1 MPAIAIVD
9 HGDVQLDRL
18 DEVGV
23 RLVAVEHGAVHGE
36 IGRVDLQDQAG
47 LMDRQVLVPHLAGDG
62 REIGL
67 VRGVVG
73 VEHGR
78 GDDARRR
85 RGHERLGERLV
96 FAGDAL
102 EPGNLAPDR
111 RGIVIVQFALRLR
124 RVLLPAAARKTMREV
139 LRQLREFLELAPA
152 AALGF
157 AAEARH
163 ALRHIGLEADALL
176 LAVVADVDAGLL
188 LLGDHM
194 AHRLLH
200 RGVQLRLVV
209 AFAGLAPHQKLAQR
223 RAARQAADMRGQ
235 DALAA

>member
-1 MPAIAIVD
+1 
-9 HGDVQLDRL
+9 
-18 DEVGV
+18 
-23 RLVAVEHGAVHGE
+23 
-36 IGRVDLQDQAG
+36 
-47 LMDRQVLVPHLAGDG
+47 
-62 REIGL
+62 
-67 VRGVVG
+67 
-73 VEHGR
+73 
-78 GDDARRR
+78 
-85 RGHERLGERLV
+85 
-96 FAGDAL
+96 
-102 EPGNLAPDR
+102 
-111 RGIVIVQFALRLR
+111 
-124 RVLLPAAARKTMREV
+124 MREV

-176 LAVVADVDAGLL
+176 LAVVADVDTGLL

-200 RGVQLRLVV
+200 RGIQLRLVV

-235 DALAA
+235 DAVTA